1 MNERKVFFIFV
12 LQVYRADWKTT
23 NCTLTC
29 HSQPSCGDWAP
40 SIGHCGQVCI
50 HVKYFQRPVPISS
63 CAHKTGD
70 YIKVYSMDVNLTV
83 GYNLIVVP
91 EEERFIARA
100 GDVAGFRRNTSG
112 AALQRTTAE
121 QTSGAYYSPV
131 HNASGVDAHLESMV
145 HLNIS
150 FRMKLRGSVRV
161 HAKLNVSCF
170 SAVGIYPLL
179 VTFVS
184 AIPMANHTKAIAF
197 QFTIAVQNAIT
208 KIPMNYSEYVVVN
221 TTRNMTANVLS
232 GTNVTCEWNIPN
244 ASFLEQQSRQLEED
258 NTTEG
263 AFCHIQFYFSH
274 VGYFPVTLRAFNLVS
289 NKIKK
294 LHVFVREIIRGLKV
308 EMCYSSFAFDNA
320 FTCYNASVETGTK
333 VGCTWSFNPTDF
345 IVEDIGKRI
354 YHGLTPVGNRSF
366 TLYCY
371 NKVPQRKSVEAVNVT
386 VKVVENPL
394 SIKAPL
400 IVATDTLVKI
410 TCQINWPGSSP
421 ASFFENHG
429 LTGKRGTDIV
439 AAPNLTLQAYSVKN
453 TSVRYVVLYK
463 RFRIKKIHNVWCI
476 AKKHPDLNTFHQIK
490 AIHSITG
497 IDVISS
503 CNSSIEIGTRC
514 RFEAQ
519 MSRGDSPKYGWT
531 VVEGDTRVYKYSGRT
546 INHQFRSVG
555 GANITVNVSNN
566 VSLNS
571 KEISFVV
578 YSPSSY
584 ASSVGTSQPPTSITP
599 SNAFPSSVVV
609 TPVQSFRF
617 SSQIS
622 STSQTSLSRYPFPAT
637 TASAT
642 QPLTPITP
650 SNAFSS
656 SVMVTPV
663 QSFRF
668 SSQIGSTSQTSLS
681 RYPFPPTTASTTQ
694 PLTSITPSNA
704 FPSSVVVTPT
714 QSLRFISQISSTSQ
728 TSLSRYPFPT
738 TTASASFS
746 IPSLQNVKL
755 HHASS
760 GLVGQAINF
769 SVSNVEMAHSLRF
782 SWNWDDQS
790 STEEGGRDMTHRFIR
805 PDQYFVCVNVSS
817 GIDRVVLC
825 GHVTVQHPIKGLQI
839 RNIAVGSEK
848 TLILE
853 FEILQGTNVTY
864 SVDYGDNSGK

>member
-1 MNERKVFFIFV
+1 
-12 LQVYRADWKTT
+12 
-23 NCTLTC
+23 
-29 HSQPSCGDWAP
+29 
-40 SIGHCGQVCI
+40 
-50 HVKYFQRPVPISS
+50 
-63 CAHKTGD
+63 
-70 YIKVYSMDVNLTV
+70 MDVNLTV

-91 EEERFIARA
+91 EEGRFIARA

-131 HNASGVDAHLESMV
+131 HNASGVGAHLESMV

-150 FRMKLRGSVRV
+150 FRMKLHGSVRV
-161 HAKLNVSCF
+161 HAKLTVSCF

-184 AIPMANHTKAIAF
+184 AIPTGNNTKAIAF
-197 QFTIAVQNAIT
+197 QSTIVVQTAMT
-208 KIPMNYSEYVVVN
+208 KILVNHSKFVVVN
-221 TTRNMTANVLS
+221 TTRNMTANVFS

-244 ASFLEQQSRQLEED
+244 ASFLEQQSRHLAED

-263 AFCHIQFYFSH
+263 AFCHFQFHFSH

-289 NKIKK
+289 NEIRI
-294 LHVFVREIIRGLKV
+294 LHVLVREIIRGLKV

-320 FTCYNASVETGTK
+320 RTCYNSSVETGTD
-333 VGCTWSFNPTDF
+333 VGCSWYFNPPRDY
-345 IVEDIGKRI
+345 IEKDIGKIFRR
-354 YHGLTPVGNRSF
+354 LTPVGNRSF

-371 NKVPQRKSVEAVNVT
+371 NKVPQLHSTKSVSVT

-394 SIKAPL
+394 SIEAPQ
-400 IVATDTLVKI
+400 IVSTDALVKI
-410 TCQINWPGSSP
+410 TCQIKWPGSSP
-421 ASFFENHG
+421 ASFFAKHG

-439 AAPNLTLQAYSVKN
+439 ATPSLTLQVYSVKN

-463 RFRIKKIHNVWCI
+463 RFSMRQMHTVKCI
-476 AKKHPDLNTFHQIK
+476 AKNHPDLNTFHQIN

-497 IDVISS
+497 IDVNSS
-503 CNSSIEIGTRC
+503 CNSNIEIGTRC
-514 RFEAQ
+514 CFEAQ

-531 VVEGDTRVYKYSGRT
+531 VAEGNARVYEYSGRT

-555 GANITVNVSNN
+555 CANITVNISNDVSF
-566 VSLNS
+566 NS
-571 KEISFVV
+571 KAISFVV

-584 ASSVGTSQPPTSITP
+584 ASSVGTSQP
-599 SNAFPSSVVV
+599 
-609 TPVQSFRF
+609 
-617 SSQIS
+617 
-622 STSQTSLSRYPFPAT
+622 
-637 TASAT
+637 
-642 QPLTPITP
+642 
-650 SNAFSS
+650 
-656 SVMVTPV
+656 
-663 QSFRF
+663 
-668 SSQIGSTSQTSLS
+668 
-681 RYPFPPTTASTTQ
+681 
-694 PLTSITPSNA
+694 LTSITPSNA
-704 FPSSVVVTPT
+704 FPSSVVVTPIH
-714 QSLRFISQISSTSQ
+714 SSRFISQISSTSPK
-728 TSLSRYPFPT
+728 SFSRYPFPA

-746 IPSLQNVKL
+746 IPSWQNVKL
-755 HHASS
+755 HHTSG

-769 SVSNVEMAHSLRF
+769 SVSNVGMAHSLRF

-790 STEEGGRDMTHRFIR
+790 STEEGGTVMTHRFITKG
-805 PDQYFVCVNVSS
+805 QYFVCVNISS

>member
-1 MNERKVFFIFV
+1 
-12 LQVYRADWKTT
+12 
-23 NCTLTC
+23 
-29 HSQPSCGDWAP
+29 
-40 SIGHCGQVCI
+40 
-50 HVKYFQRPVPISS
+50 
-63 CAHKTGD
+63 
-70 YIKVYSMDVNLTV
+70 MDVNLTV

-91 EEERFIARA
+91 EEDRFIARA

-131 HNASGVDAHLESMV
+131 HNASGVGAHLESMV

-150 FRMKLRGSVRV
+150 FRMKLHGSVRV
-161 HAKLNVSCF
+161 HAKLTVSCF

-184 AIPMANHTKAIAF
+184 AIPMGNNTKAIAF
-197 QFTIAVQNAIT
+197 QSTIVVQTAMT
-208 KIPMNYSEYVVVN
+208 KILVNHSKFVVVN

-244 ASFLEQQSRQLEED
+244 ASFLEQQSRHLAED

-263 AFCHIQFYFSH
+263 AFCHFQFHFSH

-289 NKIKK
+289 NEIRI
-294 LHVFVREIIRGLKV
+294 LHVLVREIIRGLKV

-320 FTCYNASVETGTK
+320 RTCYNSSVETGTD
-333 VGCTWSFNPTDF
+333 VGCSWYFNPPRDY
-345 IVEDIGKRI
+345 IEKAIGKIIFRR
-354 YHGLTPVGNRSF
+354 LTPVGNRSF
-366 TLYCY
+366 TLDCY
-371 NKVPQRKSVEAVNVT
+371 NKVPQLHSTKSVSVT

-394 SIKAPL
+394 SIEAPQ
-400 IVATDTLVKI
+400 IVSTDALVKI
-410 TCQINWPGSSP
+410 TCQIKWPGSSP
-421 ASFFENHG
+421 ASFFAKHG
-429 LTGKRGTDIV
+429 LTGKKGTDIV
-439 AAPNLTLQAYSVKN
+439 AAPNLTLQVYSVKN

-463 RFRIKKIHNVWCI
+463 RFRMRQMHTVKCI
-476 AKKHPDLNTFHQIK
+476 AKNHPDLNTFHQIN

-503 CNSSIEIGTRC
+503 CNSSIEIGTGC

-531 VVEGDTRVYKYSGRT
+531 VAEGNARVYEYSGRT

-555 GANITVNVSNN
+555 CANITVNISNDI
-566 VSLNS
+566 SFNS
-571 KEISFVV
+571 KAISFVV

-584 ASSVGTSQPPTSITP
+584 ASSVGTSQP
-599 SNAFPSSVVV
+599 
-609 TPVQSFRF
+609 
-617 SSQIS
+617 
-622 STSQTSLSRYPFPAT
+622 
-637 TASAT
+637 
-642 QPLTPITP
+642 
-650 SNAFSS
+650 
-656 SVMVTPV
+656 
-663 QSFRF
+663 
-668 SSQIGSTSQTSLS
+668 
-681 RYPFPPTTASTTQ
+681 
-694 PLTSITPSNA
+694 LTSITPSNA
-704 FPSSVVVTPT
+704 FPSSVVVTPIH
-714 QSLRFISQISSTSQ
+714 SSRFASQISSTSQ
-728 TSLSRYPFPT
+728 KSFSRYPFPA
-738 TTASASFS
+738 TTASVSFS

-769 SVSNVEMAHSLRF
+769 SVSNVEMAHLLHF

-790 STEEGGRDMTHRFIR
+790 STEEGSAVMTHRFIT
-805 PDQYFVCVNVSS
+805 PGQYFVCVNISS

>member
-1 MNERKVFFIFV
+1 
-12 LQVYRADWKTT
+12 
-23 NCTLTC
+23 
-29 HSQPSCGDWAP
+29 
-40 SIGHCGQVCI
+40 
-50 HVKYFQRPVPISS
+50 
-63 CAHKTGD
+63 
-70 YIKVYSMDVNLTV
+70 MDVNLTV

-232 GTNVTCEWNIPN
+232 GTNVTCEWNIPY
-244 ASFLEQQSRQLEED
+244 ASFLEQQSRHLAED

-263 AFCHIQFYFSH
+263 ASCHFQFHFSH

-289 NKIKK
+289 NEIRI
-294 LHVFVREIIRGLKV
+294 LPVLVREIIRGLKV

-320 FTCYNASVETGTK
+320 LTCYNSSVETGTN
-333 VGCTWSFNPTDF
+333 VGCSWYFNPPRDY
-345 IVEDIGKRI
+345 IEKEIGKIILR
-354 YHGLTPVGNRSF
+354 GLTPVGNRSF

-371 NKVPQRKSVEAVNVT
+371 NNVPQLHSVKSVNVT

-394 SIKAPL
+394 SIEAPQ
-400 IVATDTLVKI
+400 IVSTDALVKI
-410 TCQINWPGSSP
+410 TCQIKWPGSSP
-421 ASFFENHG
+421 ALFFAKHG

-439 AAPNLTLQAYSVKN
+439 ATPNLTLEVYSVKN
-453 TSVRYVVLYK
+453 TSVGYVVLYK
-463 RFRIKKIHNVWCI
+463 RFGMNKTHNVECK
-476 AKKHPDLNTFHQIK
+476 AKNHPDLNTFHQIT
-490 AIHSITG
+490 AIYSITG

-503 CNSSIEIGTRC
+503 CNSRIEIGTRC

-531 VVEGDTRVYKYSGRT
+531 VAEGDTRVYNYSGRT

-584 ASSVGTSQPPTSITP
+584 ASSVGTSQPLTSITP
-599 SNAFPSSVVV
+599 SNAFQNSLVV
-609 TPVQSFRF
+609 TPTQSPRF
-617 SSQIS
+617 TSQIS
-622 STSQTSLSRYPFPAT
+622 STSQTSLSKYPSPAT

-642 QPLTPITP
+642 QPLTSITP

-681 RYPFPPTTASTTQ
+681 RYPFPTTTAST
-694 PLTSITPSNA
+694 
-704 FPSSVVVTPT
+704 
-714 QSLRFISQISSTSQ
+714 
-728 TSLSRYPFPT
+728 
-738 TTASASFS
+738 SFS

-755 HHASS
+755 HRASS

>member
-1 MNERKVFFIFV
+1 
-12 LQVYRADWKTT
+12 
-23 NCTLTC
+23 
-29 HSQPSCGDWAP
+29 
-40 SIGHCGQVCI
+40 
-50 HVKYFQRPVPISS
+50 
-63 CAHKTGD
+63 
-70 YIKVYSMDVNLTV
+70 MDVNLTV

-121 QTSGAYYSPV
+121 QTSGAYYLPV
-131 HNASGVDAHLESMV
+131 HNASGVGAHLESMV

-161 HAKLNVSCF
+161 HAKLTISFF

-184 AIPMANHTKAIAF
+184 AIPMGNNTKAIAF
-197 QFTIAVQNAIT
+197 QSTIVVQTAMT
-208 KIPMNYSEYVVVN
+208 KILINHSKFVVVN

-244 ASFLEQQSRQLEED
+244 ASFLEQQSRHLAED

-263 AFCHIQFYFSH
+263 AFCHFQFHFSH

-289 NKIKK
+289 NEIRI
-294 LHVFVREIIRGLKV
+294 LRIFVREIIGGLKV

-320 FTCYNASVETGTK
+320 LTCYNSSVETGTN
-333 VGCTWSFNPTDF
+333 VGCSWYFSPPRDY
-345 IVEDIGKRI
+345 IEEKIGKTISRR
-354 YHGLTPVGNRSF
+354 LTPVGNRSF

-371 NKVPQRKSVEAVNVT
+371 NKVPQLNSTKSVNVT

-394 SIKAPL
+394 TIEAPQ
-400 IVATDTLVKI
+400 IVSTDALVKI
-410 TCQINWPGSSP
+410 TCQINWFGSSP
-421 ASFFENHG
+421 ASFFAKHG
-429 LTGKRGTDIV
+429 LTGKRGTDIL
-439 AAPNLTLQAYSVKN
+439 ATPNLTLEVHSVKN
-453 TSVRYVVLYK
+453 TSVGYVVLYE
-463 RFRIKKIHNVWCI
+463 RFRMNKTHNVECT
-476 AKKHPDLNTFHQIK
+476 AKNHPELNTFHQIN
-490 AIHSITG
+490 AIYSITG

-531 VVEGDTRVYKYSGRT
+531 VAEGDTRVYNYSGRT

-555 GANITVNVSNN
+555 GANITVNVRNN

-571 KEISFVV
+571 KAISFVV

-584 ASSVGTSQPPTSITP
+584 ASSVGTSQPLTSITP
-599 SNAFPSSVVV
+599 SNAFQNSLVV
-609 TPVQSFRF
+609 TPTQSPRF
-617 SSQIS
+617 TSQIS

-637 TASAT
+637 TAS
-642 QPLTPITP
+642 
-650 SNAFSS
+650 
-656 SVMVTPV
+656 
-663 QSFRF
+663 
-668 SSQIGSTSQTSLS
+668 TSL
-681 RYPFPPTTASTTQ
+681 
-694 PLTSITPSNA
+694 
-704 FPSSVVVTPT
+704 
-714 QSLRFISQISSTSQ
+714 
-728 TSLSRYPFPT
+728 
-738 TTASASFS
+738 S

-769 SVSNVEMAHSLRF
+769 SVSNVEMAHSLDF

-790 STEEGGRDMTHRFIR
+790 STEEGGAVMKHRFIK
-805 PDQYFVCVNVSS
+805 PGQYFVCVNVSS